1 MDTTKTP
8 RHKEDMG
15 RRPAS
20 SVSSCLG
27 GSKPLPPGWRWVKL
41 GEVCEFVRGVS
52 FDKADVTNV
61 AEKDHVP
68 ILRAGNINLRLN
80 TETDLIWI
88 PKQRVSAEQFL
99 RAADIVIC
107 MSSGSAD
114 VVGKTAFVERDWHGS
129 VGAFCGIVRP
139 ADMVVPDFV
148 AYWFQSRLFLD
159 WRDNQARGANI
170 QNLRFSQLSKLPI
183 PLPPLSEQ
191 RRIAGI
197 LREQMAAVE
206 RARAAARARLEAV
219 KALPAAF
226 LRQVFPQPAQPLPPG
241 WRWVK
246 LGEVCELV
254 NGDAYKEND
263 WDTHGLPIIRI
274 QNLNNPQAPFNY
286 WSGPTEDR
294 VCVANGDLL
303 LAWSGTPGTSFG
315 AHIWQGGPA
324 VLNQHIF
331 LVRTSSVVDRPFARW
346 AINEALEELIQAA
359 HGAVGLAHV
368 TKREVQSLIIPLPP
382 LSEQR
387 RIAGILREQMA
398 AVERA
403 RATAEAELEAIEAL
417 PAALLRR
424 AFSGEL

>member
-1 MDTTKTP
+1 
-8 RHKEDMG
+8 
-15 RRPAS
+15 
-20 SVSSCLG
+20 
-27 GSKPLPPGWRWVKL
+27 
-41 GEVCEFVRGVS
+41 
-52 FDKADVTNV
+52 
-61 AEKDHVP
+61 
-68 ILRAGNINLRLN
+68 
-80 TETDLIWI
+80 
-88 PKQRVSAEQFL
+88 
-99 RAADIVIC
+99 
-107 MSSGSAD
+107 
-114 VVGKTAFVERDWHGS
+114 
-129 VGAFCGIVRP
+129 
-139 ADMVVPDFV
+139 
-148 AYWFQSRLFLD
+148 
-159 WRDNQARGANI
+159 
-170 QNLRFSQLSKLPI
+170 
-183 PLPPLSEQ
+183 
-191 RRIAGI
+191 
-197 LREQMAAVE
+197 
-206 RARAAARARLEAV
+206 
-219 KALPAAF
+219 
-226 LRQVFPQPAQPLPPG
+226 
-241 WRWVK
+241 
-246 LGEVCELV
+246 VCELV

-346 AINEALEELIQAA
+346 AINEALEELIQVA

-403 RATAEAELEAIEAL
+403 RAAARARLEAVKALPAAFLRQVFPQPAQPLPPGWRRVRLGEVGEIVTGSTPPRSESRFFGGRIPWVKPDDLDREMYVASSAEYLSDEGASVSRLLPRGAVLVSCIGKVGKVAIAGCLLATNQQINSVIPGPDTDSEFLYFLCQERRLELGRAASVALLPILNKNDFASFIIPLPPLSEQRRIAAILREQMAAVERARAAAEAELEAIEAL